1 MRRSSGIT
9 IDCAHAESP
18 VIVPGKVEPVVSTP
32 EVPRTIR
39 IAGLLTSLQ
48 ALVGIAF
55 VIALLVRSTSPELG
69 AVGTLGRN
77 AIYGE
82 AGWYAL
88 VSAGVLTAGLGLCF
102 GKHWARTPAL
112 LLQLLLLGAAWYAM
126 GPSDAPA
133 VAFAIAVPAV
143 VVLWLLFNRE
153 GRKWSFYSI
162 AAPDADLPER

>member
-9 IDCAHAESP
+9 MDCVHAQSP
-18 VIVPGKVEPVVSTP
+18 VIVPREGGTVVSTP

-48 ALVGIAF
+48 ALAGFAF

-69 AVGTLGRN
+69 TVGTLGRN
-77 AIYGE
+77 AVYGE
-82 AGWYAL
+82 AGWFGL
-88 VSAGVLTAGLGLCF
+88 ISAGVLAAGLGLCF

-126 GPSDAPA
+126 GPSDAPG

-143 VVLWLLFNRE
+143 VVLWLLFNRQ
-153 GRKWSFYSI
+153 GRTWSFYAV
-162 AAPDADLPER
+162 AAPDADMPER